1 MSDHLRLLC
10 FLARHLRYAI
20 RVLSIVSDSAISAD
34 GAMPVSTDSDAISQ

>member
-1 MSDHLRLLC
+1 MSDHLRLRDC
-10 FLARHLRYAI
+10 FARHLRYAI